1 MAKEKTEA
9 QMKMDDAAAGAV
21 KELAPII
28 KNGSAVDLVISTGT
42 PGGTYIQLGAQ
53 LARILEEYRG
63 VQIGAVEARASA
75 GSVYPTLQQLEDEGL
90 LTSETAN
97 GRRVY
102 RATEPGRREIED
114 EDSAVRSIWRRAER
128 WGDWGFAFHPEAL
141 EIARP
146 AQRLMKTAFR
156 AISRDGADPDRV
168 CEILDRARREIR
180 RLDERQRE
188 ED

>member
-1 MAKEKTEA
+1 MPGHHRRYRRLSRAHRMGGLGGRFFGPGEVRLALLALVVE
-9 QMKMDDAAAGAV
+9 QPRHGYELM
-21 KELAPII
+21 KELEAR
-28 KNGSAVDLVISTGT
+28 S
-42 PGGTYIQLGAQ
+42 GGVY
-53 LARILEEYRG
+53 
-63 VQIGAVEARASA
+63 RASA

-102 RATEPGRREIED
+102 RATEAGRREVED

-180 RLDERQRE
+180 RLDEQERE

>member
-1 MAKEKTEA
+1 MPRHHGRYRRLSRAHRMGGLGGRFFGPGEVRLALLALVVE
-9 QMKMDDAAAGAV
+9 QPRHGYELM
-21 KELAPII
+21 KELEAR
-28 KNGSAVDLVISTGT
+28 S
-42 PGGTYIQLGAQ
+42 GGVY
-53 LARILEEYRG
+53 
-63 VQIGAVEARASA
+63 RASA

-90 LTSETAN
+90 LTSETSD
-97 GRRVY
+97 GKRVY
-102 RATEPGRREIED
+102 RATEAGLSEVED

-146 AQRLMKTAFR
+146 AQRLMKAAFR
-156 AISRDGADPDRV
+156 AISRDSADPDRV

-180 RLDERQRE
+180 RLNEQARE

>member
-1 MAKEKTEA
+1 MGGLGGRFFRPGEVRLALLALVVEQPRHGYEL
-9 QMKMDDAAAGAV
+9 M
-21 KELAPII
+21 KELEAR
-28 KNGSAVDLVISTGT
+28 S
-42 PGGTYIQLGAQ
+42 GGVY
-53 LARILEEYRG
+53 
-63 VQIGAVEARASA
+63 RASA

-90 LTSETAN
+90 LTSETAD

-102 RATEPGRREIED
+102 RATEAGRREIEE

-146 AQRLMKTAFR
+146 AQRLMKAAFR
-156 AISRDGADPDRV
+156 AISRDGADPDHV

-180 RLDERQRE
+180 RLNEQGRE

>member
-1 MAKEKTEA
+1 MPGHHRRYRRLSRAHRMGGLGGRFFGPGEVRLALLALVAE
-9 QMKMDDAAAGAV
+9 QPRHGYELM
-21 KELAPII
+21 KELEAR
-28 KNGSAVDLVISTGT
+28 S
-42 PGGTYIQLGAQ
+42 GGVY
-53 LARILEEYRG
+53 
-63 VQIGAVEARASA
+63 RASA

-102 RATEPGRREIED
+102 RATEAGRREVED

-128 WGDWGFAFHPEAL
+128 WSDWGFAFHPEAL

-146 AQRLMKTAFR
+146 AQRLMKTVFR

-180 RLDERQRE
+180 RLDEQQRE